1 MLPQRIFQILLG
13 EGPYMSTP
21 AEYRQSAELCLE
33 AMRASANLETR
44 ATLISLAQHWIK
56 LAERVEQLAAG
67 QAGSAM
73 PAAS

>member
-1 MLPQRIFQILLG
+1 
-13 EGPYMSTP
+13 MSTP

-44 ATLISLAQHWIK
+44 TALVSLAQHWIK
-56 LAERVEQLAAG
+56 LAERAEHQSAR
-67 QAGSAM
+67 QAGSGM